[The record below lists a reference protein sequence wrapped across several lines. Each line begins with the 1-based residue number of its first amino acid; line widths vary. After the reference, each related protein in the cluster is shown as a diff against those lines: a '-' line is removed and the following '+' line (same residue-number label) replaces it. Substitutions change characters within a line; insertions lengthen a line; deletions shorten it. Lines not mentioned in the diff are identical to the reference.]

1 MDDLSLICHIFSF
14 FASSHQNVNASDF
27 VLFFFVDAH
36 PFLLTNSFPSLGKKR
51 ILMAKL
57 KPKGLTLTA
66 RSVQAVAKKAQAVL
80 GPEKEDS
87 VAK

>member
-1 MDDLSLICHIFSF
+1 
-14 FASSHQNVNASDF
+14 
-27 VLFFFVDAH
+27 
-36 PFLLTNSFPSLGKKR
+36 
-51 ILMAKL
+51 MAKL

-80 GPEKEDS
+80 GPEKENS